1 MLEDVVPD
9 EALEAAVVL
18 GPAVLPD
25 LVAAVLEG
33 VVLGEALALKKRF
46 MRMEN
51 QATVNSHKPVGI
63 LWEVCQSRSCSEERT
78 KVDSVWNPK
87 NPDSLDDISVSAT
100 KPYITT
106 SPPHNIVNNM
116 MQMTHVIKG
125 QILILQKQYQI
136 VMIS

>member
-18 GPAVLPD
+18 GPAVLPE

-63 LWEVCQSRSCSEERT
+63 PWEVCQRR
-78 KVDSVWNPK
+78 
-87 NPDSLDDISVSAT
+87 
-100 KPYITT
+100 
-106 SPPHNIVNNM
+106 
-116 MQMTHVIKG
+116 G
-125 QILILQKQYQI
+125 RR
-136 VMIS
+136 

>member
-18 GPAVLPD
+18 GPAVLPE

-51 QATVNSHKPVGI
+51 QATETV
-63 LWEVCQSRSCSEERT
+63 T
-78 KVDSVWNPK
+78 KLTN
-87 NPDSLDDISVSAT
+87 L
-100 KPYITT
+100 
-106 SPPHNIVNNM
+106 
-116 MQMTHVIKG
+116 
-125 QILILQKQYQI
+125 
-136 VMIS
+136 